1 MSRRFTLLRVAVIG
15 LVPLCESAMASQG
28 SDLTG
33 LSHSAEFAWLLGAL
47 VLGFSVVARRAPRH
61 QGNGDRSATVDKRN
75 LGDKGE
81 SWAPSSAGGGV

>member
-1 MSRRFTLLRVAVIG
+1 MSRRFRLLRVAVIG
-15 LVPLCESAMASQG
+15 LVPLCESAMASQA

-61 QGNGDRSATVDKRN
+61 HGNGDRPSAVDKHN
-75 LGDKGE
+75 LGDKSE
-81 SWAPSSAGGGV
+81 SWAPSSAGG